1 MQNSNIYKKIDKIS
15 PLITEKSLK
24 ISENGFVSFKAPKD
38 LTKKEIR
45 KAIALLYKD
54 AKIIKISSLLVKGKQ
69 KRFKGK
75 IGKRSDYKKFN
86 IKLEKPIDIT
96 TGIK

>member
-1 MQNSNIYKKIDKIS
+1 MQNKETYNIIDKIS

-24 ISENGFVSFKAPKD
+24 ISEHGFVAFKAPIYI
-38 LTKKEIR
+38 TKKQIE
-45 KAIALLYKD
+45 KAITLLYKD
-54 AKIIKISSLLVKGKQ
+54 AKIIKISSLLVKGKK

-75 IGKRSDYKKFN
+75 IGKRSDFKKFN